1 VRISNRQGG
10 FTILEESDP
19 EETLNESMELNNRS
33 SEIISGKLA
42 TVGFLTRLGI
52 YIKIMAM
59 RYLRILK
66 KADFEEFLEKDKTFH
81 ELRRSLDSLNR
92 ERTEAKG
99 KLSIAGTGVAEYR
112 ALSASLTKL
121 ERVLDKTYSNY
132 VEARNNRARFVKDMN
147 TVQKGIYDEARE
159 DIEYY
164 SKRFNRVDK
173 EIQDVQKA
181 IQSYK
186 AAKYNELVS
195 QRVKTKSRDDH

>member
-1 VRISNRQGG
+1 VRISNQQGG

-19 EETLNESMELNNRS
+19 EEILKEYMELNNRS
-33 SEIISGKLA
+33 YETLSEKIT

-66 KADFEEFLEKDKTFH
+66 KADFEESLEKDKTLL

-99 KLSIAGTGVAEYR
+99 KLSVAGTGVAAYKT
-112 ALSASLTKL
+112 LSASLTSL
-121 ERVLDKTYSNY
+121 ERVLDKAYSKY
-132 VEARNNRARFVKDMN
+132 VEARNNRAKFVKDMN

-186 AAKYNELVS
+186 AAKYSELIS
-195 QRVKTKSRDDH
+195 QRIKTKSRDNH